1 MVVKP
6 PAAPLMVPTV
16 GASLVAEAVDEIREA
31 FHVPRNTLFLHPKQ
45 MEVYASTCRFKVVV
59 AGRRWG
65 KALAL
70 DTPIPTPHGW
80 TTMGELR
87 DGDEVFDES
96 GKPCRV
102 THAHAVMH
110 GRPCYEIEFSDGT
123 KVVADEEHLWSTWD
137 KAARKN
143 VRRNPYGAHGA
154 KVRTTRQ
161 IIDTLTAGTKDENNH
176 SIPCAGAVQYP
187 EARLRLDP
195 YMLGAWL
202 GDGDSR
208 CAALT
213 CGDEELPHFSAA
225 VEKLIGAKPHMT
237 QDPRTGAWRVAI
249 TGGRGCEHGFQKG
262 LRELNLLA
270 NKHIPRAYLQGSVA
284 QRLALM
290 QGLMDT
296 DGSIF
301 EHAGNCEFTSVNKRL
316 ADDVLELALSLGIKA
331 TLITG
336 TAKLNG
342 RDCGAKYRVR
352 FTTAMQV
359 FRLPRK
365 AEKNLRA
372 RKFRVDH
379 RFIVAV
385 RPVESVPVRCITVD
399 SPNAL
404 YLCSRAFIATHNTQ
418 LAKVSLIKF
427 ARKKKRLVWYVAPSY
442 RMAKQ
447 IMWPELVES
456 IPRAWVKKYNET
468 ILTITLVNGT
478 KIELKGAD
486 NPDSLR
492 GVGIHYLVMDEV
504 QDIDPEAWTKVLRPT
519 LASTGGHALFIGTPK
534 AYNFLHQLWS
544 LGQKEEARAWQS
556 WQFPTITSPFI
567 PLEEIEAAR
576 EDMDEKSFKQEFE
589 ASFETMSGRVY
600 HAFDRKVHAKRE
612 LAFDPALPIWIGQD
626 FNIDPMSSV
635 VFQKQR
641 NGELWAID
649 EIVLPS
655 SNTYELCDELERR
668 YWRYLDQITIYP
680 DPAGAYRGHQRGESD
695 LDIFRERGFKRQK
708 YRRKHPPVADRVNAV
723 NRLLMSANGTVKM
736 YVDPRC
742 KHFINA
748 LEQTL
753 YVPGSRE
760 VDKKAG
766 VEHAADAGGYCIEFE
781 FPTRKIEILGVSL

>member
-1 MVVKP
+1 MVVKPKP
-6 PAAPLMVPTV
+6 PAAPPMVPTV
-16 GASLVAEAVDEIREA
+16 GSSLVAEAVDEIREA

-110 GRPCYEIEFSDGT
+110 DRPCYEVEFSDGT
-123 KVVADEEHLWSTWD
+123 TIVADEEHLWSTWD
-137 KAARKN
+137 KYARKN
-143 VRRNPYGAHGA
+143 VRRNPSGAHGP

-161 IIDTLTAGTKDENNH
+161 IIDTLKVGTDGENNH

-187 EARLRLDP
+187 EAPLPLDP
-195 YMLGAWL
+195 YVLGAWL
-202 GDGDSR
+202 GDGDSH
-208 CAALT
+208 CAAIT
-213 CGDEELPHFSAA
+213 CGNEELPHFAA
-225 VEKLIGAKPHMT
+225 AIESLVGARPHMT
-237 QDPRTGAWRVAI
+237 QDRRTGAWRIAI
-249 TGGRGCEHGFQKG
+249 TRGRGCKYEFQKC
-262 LRELNLLA
+262 LRALDLIR
-270 NKHIPRAYLQGSVA
+270 NKHIPRTYLQGSVA
-284 QRLALM
+284 QRLALL

-427 ARKKKRLVWYVAPSY
+427 ARKKKRLIWYVAPSY

-447 IMWPELVES
+447 IMWPELVEA
-456 IPRAWVKKYNET
+456 IPRAWVRKYNET

-519 LASTGGHALFIGTPK
+519 LASTGGHALFIGCVRGDTKVLTRSGPIEI
-534 AYNFLHQLWS
+534 AS
-544 LGQKEEARAWQS
+544 LSKGERDKSILPIDLEVYGINREYHRADGFWNNGVVKTRVIDTRKGFQ
-556 WQFPTITSPFI
+556 
-567 PLEEIEAAR
+567 IEASEPHPVMVMKEHGTPVWKRTDQLEVGDRVAI
-576 EDMDEKSFKQEFE
+576 
-589 ASFETMSGRVY
+589 GRGM
-600 HAFDRKVHAKRE
+600 E
-612 LAFDPALPIWIGQD
+612 QWGGQD
-626 FNIDPMSSV
+626 PLAGFDGHID
-635 VFQKQR
+635 K
-641 NGELWAID
+641 
-649 EIVLPS
+649 
-655 SNTYELCDELERR
+655 
-668 YWRYLDQITIYP
+668 WRESFRDK
-680 DPAGAYRGHQRGESD
+680 RGPNQQHW
-695 LDIFRERGFKRQK
+695 
-708 YRRKHPPVADRVNAV
+708 
-723 NRLLMSANGTVKM
+723 
-736 YVDPRC
+736 
-742 KHFINA
+742 
-748 LEQTL
+748 
-753 YVPGSRE
+753 
-760 VDKKAG
+760 
-766 VEHAADAGGYCIEFE
+766 
-781 FPTRKIEILGVSL
+781 

>member
-1 MVVKP
+1 
-6 PAAPLMVPTV
+6 MVPTV

-110 GRPCYEIEFSDGT
+110 DRPCYEVEFSDGT
-123 KVVADEEHLWSTWD
+123 TIVADEEHLWSTWD
-137 KAARKN
+137 KYARKN
-143 VRRNPYGAHGA
+143 VRRNPSGAHGP

-161 IIDTLTAGTKDENNH
+161 IIDTLKVGTDGENNH

-187 EARLRLDP
+187 EAPLPLDP
-195 YMLGAWL
+195 YVLGAWL
-202 GDGDSR
+202 GDGDSH
-208 CAALT
+208 CAAIT
-213 CGDEELPHFSAA
+213 CGNEELPHFAA
-225 VEKLIGAKPHMT
+225 AIESLVGARPHMT
-237 QDPRTGAWRVAI
+237 QDRRTGAWRIAI
-249 TGGRGCEHGFQKG
+249 TRGRGCKYEFQKG

-427 ARKKKRLVWYVAPSY
+427 ARKKKRLIWYIAPSY

-519 LASTGGHALFIGTPK
+519 LASTGGHALFIGCVRGDTKVLTRSGPIEI
-534 AYNFLHQLWS
+534 AS
-544 LGQKEEARAWQS
+544 LSKGERDKSILPIDLEVYGINREYHRADGFWNNGVVKTRVIDTRKGFQ
-556 WQFPTITSPFI
+556 
-567 PLEEIEAAR
+567 IEASEPHPVMVMKEHGTPVWKRTDQLEVGDRVAI
-576 EDMDEKSFKQEFE
+576 
-589 ASFETMSGRVY
+589 GRGM
-600 HAFDRKVHAKRE
+600 E
-612 LAFDPALPIWIGQD
+612 QWGGQD
-626 FNIDPMSSV
+626 PLAGFDGHIDKWRESFRDKRGPKPTALM
-635 VFQKQR
+635 
-641 NGELWAID
+641 NND
-649 EIVLPS
+649 E
-655 SNTYELCDELERR
+655 ND
-668 YWRYLDQITIYP
+668 
-680 DPAGAYRGHQRGESD
+680 
-695 LDIFRERGFKRQK
+695 
-708 YRRKHPPVADRVNAV
+708 
-723 NRLLMSANGTVKM
+723 
-736 YVDPRC
+736 
-742 KHFINA
+742 
-748 LEQTL
+748 
-753 YVPGSRE
+753 
-760 VDKKAG
+760 
-766 VEHAADAGGYCIEFE
+766 
-781 FPTRKIEILGVSL
+781 

>member
-1 MVVKP
+1 
-6 PAAPLMVPTV
+6 MVPTV

-143 VRRNPYGAHGA
+143 VRRNPSGAHGA

-468 ILTITLVNGT
+468 VLTITLVNGT

-519 LASTGGHALFIGTPK
+519 LASTGGHALFIGCVRGDTKVLTRSGPIEI
-534 AYNFLHQLWS
+534 AS
-544 LGQKEEARAWQS
+544 LSKGERDKSILPIDLEVYGINREYHRADGFWNNGVVKTRVIDTRKGFQ
-556 WQFPTITSPFI
+556 
-567 PLEEIEAAR
+567 IEASEPHPVMVMKEHGTPVWKRTDQLEVGDRVAI
-576 EDMDEKSFKQEFE
+576 
-589 ASFETMSGRVY
+589 GRGMEQWGGQDPL
-600 HAFDRKVHAKRE
+600 AGFDRHIDKWRESFRDKRG
-612 LAFDPALPIWIGQD
+612 PKPTALV
-626 FNIDPMSSV
+626 N
-635 VFQKQR
+635 
-641 NGELWAID
+641 ND
-649 EIVLPS
+649 E
-655 SNTYELCDELERR
+655 ND
-668 YWRYLDQITIYP
+668 
-680 DPAGAYRGHQRGESD
+680 
-695 LDIFRERGFKRQK
+695 
-708 YRRKHPPVADRVNAV
+708 
-723 NRLLMSANGTVKM
+723 
-736 YVDPRC
+736 
-742 KHFINA
+742 
-748 LEQTL
+748 
-753 YVPGSRE
+753 
-760 VDKKAG
+760 
-766 VEHAADAGGYCIEFE
+766 
-781 FPTRKIEILGVSL
+781 

>member
-1 MVVKP
+1 MVAKP

-143 VRRNPYGAHGA
+143 VRRNPSGAHGP

-161 IIDTLTAGTKDENNH
+161 IIDTLKVGTDGENNH

-187 EARLRLDP
+187 EAQLPLDP
-195 YMLGAWL
+195 YVLGAWL
-202 GDGDSR
+202 GDGDSH
-208 CAALT
+208 CAAIT
-213 CGDEELPHFSAA
+213 CGNEELPHFAA
-225 VEKLIGAKPHMT
+225 AIESLVGARPHMT
-237 QDPRTGAWRVAI
+237 QDRRTGAWRIAI
-249 TGGRGCEHGFQKG
+249 TRGRGCKYEFQKG
-262 LRELNLLA
+262 LHALDLIR
-270 NKHIPRAYLQGSVA
+270 NKHLPRAYLQGSVA
-284 QRLALM
+284 QRLALL

-316 ADDVLELALSLGIKA
+316 ADDVLELALSMGIKA
-331 TLITG
+331 TMITG
-336 TAKLNG
+336 VAKLNG
-342 RDCGAKYRVR
+342 RDCGVKYRIR

-365 AEKNLRA
+365 AERNVRA
-372 RKFRVDH
+372 RKLRVDH

-385 RPVESVPVRCITVD
+385 RPVKSVPVRCITVD

-404 YLCSRAFIATHNTQ
+404 YLCSRAFIPTHNTQ

-427 ARKKKRLVWYVAPSY
+427 ARKKKRLIWYVAPSY

-519 LASTGGHALFIGTPK
+519 LASTGGHALFIGCVRGDTKVLTRSGPIEI
-534 AYNFLHQLWS
+534 AS
-544 LGQKEEARAWQS
+544 LSKGERDKSILPIDLEVYGINREYHRADGFWNNGVVKTRVIDTRKGFQ
-556 WQFPTITSPFI
+556 
-567 PLEEIEAAR
+567 IEASEPHPVMVMKEHGTPVWKRTDQLEVGDRVAI
-576 EDMDEKSFKQEFE
+576 
-589 ASFETMSGRVY
+589 GRGM
-600 HAFDRKVHAKRE
+600 E
-612 LAFDPALPIWIGQD
+612 QWGGQD
-626 FNIDPMSSV
+626 PLAGFDGHIDKWRESFRDKRGPKPTALV
-635 VFQKQR
+635 
-641 NGELWAID
+641 NND
-649 EIVLPS
+649 E
-655 SNTYELCDELERR
+655 ND
-668 YWRYLDQITIYP
+668 
-680 DPAGAYRGHQRGESD
+680 
-695 LDIFRERGFKRQK
+695 
-708 YRRKHPPVADRVNAV
+708 
-723 NRLLMSANGTVKM
+723 
-736 YVDPRC
+736 
-742 KHFINA
+742 
-748 LEQTL
+748 
-753 YVPGSRE
+753 
-760 VDKKAG
+760 
-766 VEHAADAGGYCIEFE
+766 
-781 FPTRKIEILGVSL
+781 

>member
-1 MVVKP
+1 
-6 PAAPLMVPTV
+6 MVPTV
-16 GASLVAEAVDEIREA
+16 GSSLVAEAVDEIREA

-110 GRPCYEIEFSDGT
+110 DRPCYEVEFSDGT
-123 KVVADEEHLWSTWD
+123 TIVADEEHLWSTWD
-137 KAARKN
+137 KYARKN
-143 VRRNPYGAHGA
+143 VRRNPSGAHGP

-161 IIDTLTAGTKDENNH
+161 IIDTLKVGTDGENNH

-187 EARLRLDP
+187 EAPLPLDP
-195 YMLGAWL
+195 YVLGAWL
-202 GDGDSR
+202 GDGDSH
-208 CAALT
+208 CAAIT
-213 CGDEELPHFSAA
+213 CGNEELPHFAA
-225 VEKLIGAKPHMT
+225 AIESLVGARPHMT
-237 QDPRTGAWRVAI
+237 QDRRTGAWRIAI
-249 TGGRGCEHGFQKG
+249 TRGRGCKYEFQKC
-262 LRELNLLA
+262 LRALDLIR
-270 NKHIPRAYLQGSVA
+270 NKHIPRTYLQGSVA
-284 QRLALM
+284 QRLALL

-427 ARKKKRLVWYVAPSY
+427 ARKKKRLIWYVAPSY

-447 IMWPELVES
+447 IMWPELVEA
-456 IPRAWVKKYNET
+456 IPRAWVRKYNET

-519 LASTGGHALFIGTPK
+519 LASTGGHALFIGCVRGDTKVLTRSGPIEI
-534 AYNFLHQLWS
+534 AS
-544 LGQKEEARAWQS
+544 LSKGERDKSILPIDLEVYGINREYHRADGFWNNGVVKTRVIDTRKGFQ
-556 WQFPTITSPFI
+556 
-567 PLEEIEAAR
+567 IEASEPHPVMVMKEHGTPVWKRTDQLEVGDRVAI
-576 EDMDEKSFKQEFE
+576 
-589 ASFETMSGRVY
+589 GRGM
-600 HAFDRKVHAKRE
+600 E
-612 LAFDPALPIWIGQD
+612 QWGGQD
-626 FNIDPMSSV
+626 PLAGFDGHID
-635 VFQKQR
+635 K
-641 NGELWAID
+641 
-649 EIVLPS
+649 
-655 SNTYELCDELERR
+655 
-668 YWRYLDQITIYP
+668 WRESFRDK
-680 DPAGAYRGHQRGESD
+680 RGPNQQHW
-695 LDIFRERGFKRQK
+695 
-708 YRRKHPPVADRVNAV
+708 
-723 NRLLMSANGTVKM
+723 
-736 YVDPRC
+736 
-742 KHFINA
+742 
-748 LEQTL
+748 
-753 YVPGSRE
+753 
-760 VDKKAG
+760 
-766 VEHAADAGGYCIEFE
+766 
-781 FPTRKIEILGVSL
+781 

>member
-1 MVVKP
+1 M
-6 PAAPLMVPTV
+6 
-16 GASLVAEAVDEIREA
+16 
-31 FHVPRNTLFLHPKQ
+31 
-45 MEVYASTCRFKVVV
+45 
-59 AGRRWG
+59 
-65 KALAL
+65 
-70 DTPIPTPHGW
+70 
-80 TTMGELR
+80 
-87 DGDEVFDES
+87 
-96 GKPCRV
+96 
-102 THAHAVMH
+102 
-110 GRPCYEIEFSDGT
+110 
-123 KVVADEEHLWSTWD
+123 
-137 KAARKN
+137 
-143 VRRNPYGAHGA
+143 
-154 KVRTTRQ
+154 
-161 IIDTLTAGTKDENNH
+161 
-176 SIPCAGAVQYP
+176 
-187 EARLRLDP
+187 
-195 YMLGAWL
+195 
-202 GDGDSR
+202 
-208 CAALT
+208 
-213 CGDEELPHFSAA
+213 
-225 VEKLIGAKPHMT
+225 
-237 QDPRTGAWRVAI
+237 AI

-427 ARKKKRLVWYVAPSY
+427 ARKKKRLIWYVAPSY

-447 IMWPELVES
+447 IMWPELVEA
-456 IPRAWVKKYNET
+456 IPRAWVRKYNET

-519 LASTGGHALFIGTPK
+519 LASTGGHALFIGCVRGDTKVLTRSGPIEI
-534 AYNFLHQLWS
+534 AS
-544 LGQKEEARAWQS
+544 LSKGERDKSILPIDLEVYGINREYHRADGFWNNGVVKTRVIDTRKGFQ
-556 WQFPTITSPFI
+556 
-567 PLEEIEAAR
+567 IEASEPHPVMVMKEHGTPVWKRTDQLEVGDRVAI
-576 EDMDEKSFKQEFE
+576 
-589 ASFETMSGRVY
+589 GRGM
-600 HAFDRKVHAKRE
+600 E
-612 LAFDPALPIWIGQD
+612 QWGGQD
-626 FNIDPMSSV
+626 PLAGFDGHIDKWRESFRDKRGPKPTALV
-635 VFQKQR
+635 
-641 NGELWAID
+641 NND
-649 EIVLPS
+649 E
-655 SNTYELCDELERR
+655 ND
-668 YWRYLDQITIYP
+668 
-680 DPAGAYRGHQRGESD
+680 
-695 LDIFRERGFKRQK
+695 
-708 YRRKHPPVADRVNAV
+708 
-723 NRLLMSANGTVKM
+723 
-736 YVDPRC
+736 
-742 KHFINA
+742 
-748 LEQTL
+748 
-753 YVPGSRE
+753 
-760 VDKKAG
+760 
-766 VEHAADAGGYCIEFE
+766 
-781 FPTRKIEILGVSL
+781 

>member
-143 VRRNPYGAHGA
+143 VRRNPSGAHGA

-612 LAFDPALPIWIGQD
+612 LAFDPTLPIWIGQD

>member
-1 MVVKP
+1 
-6 PAAPLMVPTV
+6 MVPTV

-123 KVVADEEHLWSTWD
+123 TIVADEEHLWSTWD
-137 KAARKN
+137 KSARKN
-143 VRRNPYGAHGA
+143 VRRNPSGAHGP

-161 IIDTLTAGTKDENNH
+161 IIDTLTVGANGENNH

-187 EARLRLDP
+187 EAPLPIDP
-195 YMLGAWL
+195 YILGAWL
-202 GDGDSR
+202 GDGDSG

-213 CGDEELPHFSAA
+213 CGNEELPHFAA
-225 VEKLIGAKPHMT
+225 TIESLVGARPHMT
-237 QDPRTGAWRVAI
+237 QDRRTGAWRIAI
-249 TGGRGCEHGFQKG
+249 TRGRGCKYKFQKG
-262 LRELNLLA
+262 LHALDLIR

-284 QRLALM
+284 QRLALL

-316 ADDVLELALSLGIKA
+316 ADDVLELALSMGIKA
-331 TLITG
+331 TMITG
-336 TAKLNG
+336 VAKLNG
-342 RDCGAKYRVR
+342 RDCGVKYRIR

-365 AEKNLRA
+365 AEKNVRA
-372 RKFRVDH
+372 RKLRVDH

-385 RPVESVPVRCITVD
+385 RPVKSVPVRCITVD

-519 LASTGGHALFIGTPK
+519 LASTGGHALFIGCVRGDTKVLTRSGPIEI
-534 AYNFLHQLWS
+534 AS
-544 LGQKEEARAWQS
+544 LSKGERDKSILPIDLEVYGINREYHRADGFWNNGVVKTRVIDTRKGFQ
-556 WQFPTITSPFI
+556 
-567 PLEEIEAAR
+567 IEASEPHPVMVMKEHGTPVWKRTDQLEVGDRVAI
-576 EDMDEKSFKQEFE
+576 
-589 ASFETMSGRVY
+589 GRGM
-600 HAFDRKVHAKRE
+600 E
-612 LAFDPALPIWIGQD
+612 QWGGQD
-626 FNIDPMSSV
+626 PLAGFDGHIDKWRESFRDKRGPKPTALV
-635 VFQKQR
+635 
-641 NGELWAID
+641 NND
-649 EIVLPS
+649 E
-655 SNTYELCDELERR
+655 ND
-668 YWRYLDQITIYP
+668 
-680 DPAGAYRGHQRGESD
+680 
-695 LDIFRERGFKRQK
+695 
-708 YRRKHPPVADRVNAV
+708 
-723 NRLLMSANGTVKM
+723 
-736 YVDPRC
+736 
-742 KHFINA
+742 
-748 LEQTL
+748 
-753 YVPGSRE
+753 
-760 VDKKAG
+760 
-766 VEHAADAGGYCIEFE
+766 
-781 FPTRKIEILGVSL
+781 